1 MRLLIIGS
9 LGGQIGAAT
18 KIAMDKG
25 AKVAHANSIEQGMA
39 EFRLAAAPT
48 S

>member
-9 LGGQIGAAT
+9 LRGQLTSAT

-25 AKVAHANSIEQGMA
+25 AAVTHAESG
-39 EFRLAAAPT
+39 T
-48 S
+48 